1 MTDYE
6 ILPSDDALADRA
18 VALIYD
24 AAREAVAAR
33 GRFTI
38 ALTGGT
44 GPKGTYERLAKAG
57 PEEMDWT
64 KVFVFLGD
72 ERSVPF
78 DDANSNYGMCRRLLL
93 DHVPIPAD
101 QVFPIPTD
109 TDGPAEASVKY
120 AETLALVFDLPV
132 GGPPPALDV
141 ILLGMGDDGH
151 CASLFPGKPSLTVRD
166 AWAVS
171 TPPGTLPPPVDRV
184 TLTFPVLNA
193 ARLVLFLVNGAKKA
207 PAVKAVLEDGAEVNV
222 HPSAGIRL
230 VNGRVL
236 WLLDAPAASLLTPK
250 R

>member
-6 ILPSDDALADRA
+6 ILPSDAALADRA
-18 VALIYD
+18 AALIYD
-24 AAREAVAAR
+24 AAREAIMAR

-44 GPKGTYERLAKAG
+44 GPKGTYERLAKAT
-57 PEEMDWT
+57 PEQMDWA

-72 ERSVPF
+72 ERFVPY
-78 DDANSNYGMCRRLLL
+78 DDENSNYGMCRRLLL
-93 DHVPIPAD
+93 DHVPISAN

-109 TDGPAEASVKY
+109 TDGPEEAWVEY
-120 AETLALVFDLPV
+120 AETLASVFNMPMS
-132 GGPPPALDV
+132 GPPPALDV

-171 TPPGTLPPPVDRV
+171 TSPGTLPPPVDRV
-184 TLTFPVLNA
+184 TLTFPALNA

-207 PAVKAVLEDGAEVNV
+207 PAVKAVLEDGAEIDV
-222 HPSAGIRL
+222 HPSAG
-230 VNGRVL
+230 VQPANGRVL
-236 WLLDAPAASLLTPK
+236 WLLDVPAASLLAPK